1 MNNSLSHIQI
11 WQAATGKLN
20 YIAFLAFVVTLP
32 FPLAWMRPLWVIWLI
47 TWLLEGRWMQLE
59 NYKRGRWLLPQI
71 LICAFILWE
80 TTSLLWAENVSLG
93 LHEIG
98 KHVSLF
104 AVLIISIVGLSTYY
118 KPIHIKL
125 VWVMSC
131 FAAIAGYCLVNYAYQ
146 TDELIPQYYGVYW
159 YNYLG
164 SGPVMG
170 LKHRTYFCLSLLIGL
185 SFYKSILMYLQATWG
200 KIQGAVITF
209 VAMAGLC
216 TGIVL
221 TESRIGLIAMV
232 CLLLYA
238 AMTAI
243 KGWKRYAIA
252 AVICIFSASIVI
264 TSPRFQM
271 LFTNLHITTQEVN
284 MTRYCEEEYR
294 PAIWATALAHYKEYG
309 LLGKGAG
316 SANDMML
323 RYYKQSEDPTIQTYT
338 FGPHNYYL
346 QTWMELGVIGI
357 FLLLIIIC
365 ATPLCCPLQVR
376 KETISALICFAIMMC
391 VECIW
396 SRMNA
401 IYLLSAFLI
410 LESIATHRF
419 QQNDIPKMDR
429 DWTENGPKTD
439 REFTEEPK
447 VLS

>member
-1 MNNSLSHIQI
+1 MNNIRSFIQI
-11 WQAATGKLN
+11 WQTVVGKLN
-20 YIAFLAFVVTLP
+20 YIAFLAFVFTLP
-32 FPLAWMRPLWVIWLI
+32 FPLAWMRPLWAIWLI
-47 TWLLEGRWMQLE
+47 TWALEGRWLQPE
-59 NYKRGRWLLPQI
+59 NYKRSKWLIPQL
-71 LICAFILWE
+71 LICTFILWE
-80 TTSLLWAENVSLG
+80 AISLLWAENVSLG

-104 AVLIISIVGLSTYY
+104 AVLIISLIGLNSYY

-125 VWVMSC
+125 VWIIGC
-131 FAAIAGYCLVNYAYQ
+131 FAAMAGYCLVNYAYQ

-221 TESRIGLIAMV
+221 TESRIGVIALV

-238 AMTAI
+238 ALATL
-243 KGWKRYAIA
+243 KGWKRYALA
-252 AVICIFSASIVI
+252 AVICICSACFVL

-271 LFTNLHITTQEVN
+271 LFTNLHLTEQQEN
-284 MTRYCEEEYR
+284 MTRYFEEEYR
-294 PAIWATALAHYKEYG
+294 PTIWTTALAHYKEYG
-309 LLGKGAG
+309 LWGNGAG
-316 SANDMML
+316 SSDEMMQ
-323 RYYKQSEDPTIQTYT
+323 RYYQQSADPAIKNYT

-346 QTWMELGVIGI
+346 QTWMELGIIGI
-357 FLLLIIIC
+357 LLLLTIIC
-365 ATPLCCPLQVR
+365 ATPLCCPPQVR
-376 KETISALICFAIMMC
+376 KEAVSALICFALVMC

-410 LESIATHRF
+410 LESIETYRL
-419 QQNDIPKMDR
+419 
-429 DWTENGPKTD
+429 TD
-439 REFTEEPK
+439 VK
-447 VLS
+447 VPLINR